1 MAFSHNKSP
10 AFYLWCI
17 AVLTSIPALLVITL
31 ATYIYRQS
39 NYFYHYASFES
50 LALRL
55 TNLWICC
62 FQLHTLSF
70 SIETFGARLQHKNL
84 KSDSSLKES
93 KKIFCFICDISV
105 IALVSIFPM
114 LLLIH
119 LTFLHFF
126 LHPHMHE
133 IYLQL
138 YCMKCFPRNPQ
149 KEMVN

>member
-1 MAFSHNKSP
+1 MHCSLDFHSCFACHN
-10 AFYLWCI
+10 FGNIYIDNL
-17 AVLTSIPALLVITL
+17 ITF
-31 ATYIYRQS
+31 TIM
-39 NYFYHYASFES
+39 
-50 LALRL
+50 LAL
-55 TNLWICC
+55 NLWHCVSQTSG
-62 FQLHTLSF
+62 FVVF
-70 SIETFGARLQHKNL
+70 SYTHCHFLLKLLELVYSIKIL